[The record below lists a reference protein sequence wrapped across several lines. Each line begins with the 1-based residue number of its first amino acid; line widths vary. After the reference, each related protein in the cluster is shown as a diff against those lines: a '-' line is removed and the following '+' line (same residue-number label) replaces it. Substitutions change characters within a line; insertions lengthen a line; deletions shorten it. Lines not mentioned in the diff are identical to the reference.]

1 MQLSS
6 AQMMCRALL
15 LIAVGLSTSRAAK
28 LAAAPNI
35 QQDGIVNLLASSQPP
50 GTVASK
56 NKASEME
63 QMVLLLAQ
71 QAKVARKSSQKPDAN
86 LEGFVEMIK
95 KELAKMEGK
104 IKDAVAIVD
113 AGCKDTFGN
122 LSAGCPIYSS
132 NTTFLPAGFDGDF
145 TTLREA
151 HSSCRSQISSRKQEM
166 DSCKSSRE
174 SLILQEHTLTAQ
186 FRSINVFESPEECAV
201 TGTDVLGYLASM
213 RDHFDGKKTTWWSTY
228 YKLENVTQ
236 NITKWNCT
244 EKELAYYNKLT
255 ECSEKQLTLEETAC
269 ELHART
275 KEACA
280 MLPSCF
286 DKNWEG
292 YSKQVAL
299 ANATIQDLRFE
310 YVAVKRIMCMLD
322 AFTAEDLEAKIEE
335 CMAKQYSGAAIT
347 SACVEGFL
355 DATKPNFITPDVC
368 ASGVKSI
375 LHPNDDNFN
384 ETEYASQSIAA
395 GPCMASCCE
404 LELYHWQTYTNAFV
418 TSDHYMY
425 DSDSGRVV
433 SYTNMAE
440 AKQACETM
448 GSVLCFGIY
457 DANCDGPSY
466 ENPVKIVKAPGIDL
480 ESVKESSV
488 GSCVQ
493 KLMNGPGTTMTTTTV
508 KACIYEVQYTSSA
521 APDDVKTLTVE
532 HQEYGEAFR
541 FSGCDNEELDEGK
554 ACVSSGAQNGVRLL
568 KNRYGQAVATGTC
581 CTSETNKVILSE
593 ATQCDGY
600 KDEYKKYDSVYL
612 TASKLIRGTSYH
624 SIREAQIAC
633 LKMGHKCWG
642 LFDDKCDMGN
652 LMLVD
657 GDLNIS
663 SSVMRESHQSSCV
676 YEKLHI

>member
-1 MQLSS
+1 ML
-6 AQMMCRALL
+6 
-15 LIAVGLSTSRAAK
+15 
-28 LAAAPNI
+28 
-35 QQDGIVNLLASSQPP
+35 
-50 GTVASK
+50 
-56 NKASEME
+56 
-63 QMVLLLAQ
+63 VL
-71 QAKVARKSSQKPDAN
+71 
-86 LEGFVEMIK
+86 
-95 KELAKMEGK
+95 
-104 IKDAVAIVD
+104 
-113 AGCKDTFGN
+113 
-122 LSAGCPIYSS
+122 
-132 NTTFLPAGFDGDF
+132 
-145 TTLREA
+145 
-151 HSSCRSQISSRKQEM
+151 
-166 DSCKSSRE
+166 
-174 SLILQEHTLTAQ
+174 
-186 FRSINVFESPEECAV
+186 
-201 TGTDVLGYLASM
+201 
-213 RDHFDGKKTTWWSTY
+213 
-228 YKLENVTQ
+228 
-236 NITKWNCT
+236 
-244 EKELAYYNKLT
+244 
-255 ECSEKQLTLEETAC
+255 
-269 ELHART
+269 
-275 KEACA
+275 
-280 MLPSCF
+280 
-286 DKNWEG
+286 
-292 YSKQVAL
+292 
-299 ANATIQDLRFE
+299 NAW
-310 YVAVKRIMCMLD
+310 VS
-322 AFTAEDLEAKIEE
+322 LEAKIEE
-335 CMAKQYSGAAIT
+335 CMAKQYSGSAIT

-355 DATKPNFITPDVC
+355 DATKPSFITPDVC
-368 ASGVKSI
+368 TSGVKSI
-375 LHPNDDNFN
+375 LHPNDKNFN
-384 ETEYASQSIAA
+384 ETEYASQSIVA

-425 DSDSGRVV
+425 DTDSGRVV
-433 SYTNMAE
+433 SYTDMAE

-508 KACIYEVQYTSSA
+508 KACIYEVQYTSSG

-593 ATQCDGY
+593 PTQCDGY

-624 SIREAQIAC
+624 TLREAQIAC

-642 LFDDKCDMGN
+642 LFDDKCDLGN

-663 SSVMRESHQSSCV
+663 TSVMRESHQSSCFERSHGPTDPSRFHPRHGPSGLSV
-676 YEKLHI
+676 PAPASPERTAGSSAFAGGFSPSFNSTRMAMALGAISSEPTEEEGLLYAEMGGGLFAPLASPRPPAGGRLRGGYRPFLRSDLDQYQAQVDEFREKSHCAAAAIRAGRRCNGPPAPAGRQRQLSARLARARRRA

>member
-1 MQLSS
+1 
-6 AQMMCRALL
+6 MMCRALL
-15 LIAVGLSTSRAAK
+15 IALGLSTSLAAK

-244 EKELAYYNKLT
+244 EK
-255 ECSEKQLTLEETAC
+255 
-269 ELHART
+269 
-275 KEACA
+275 
-280 MLPSCF
+280 
-286 DKNWEG
+286 
-292 YSKQVAL
+292 
-299 ANATIQDLRFE
+299 DLRFE